1 MFLNTISYMMIKE
14 FQISHQKFNGP
25 FNLSLTINS
34 GQTSQPPWKE
44 SDLFFQ
50 ELIMVD
56 GAPCLVKI
64 RHDDTDPE
72 GDLEI
77 IAESPED
84 LAENSVETSIRDIFN
99 LDHDLNQLY
108 QFLGED
114 PKLAPTIDFC
124 QGLRLFKAHNPFECT
139 ISSISS
145 ANCSILRWTRSINDI
160 KIKWGEKYHFSSG
173 DFYTFPTPEIL
184 SNVPEHDL
192 EEMQRCEDNLPDG
205 FVFENN
211 LQSCGV
217 GYRAKYII
225 KAASIIQ
232 SEINFHKLSKM
243 KYETALDTILELP
256 GVGPKVADCILLYGF
271 GMGEAFP
278 VDVWIKRIIE
288 HLYFP
293 GEELKP
299 QEVRKFGMERYGE
312 WAGYV
317 QLYLFHYARKSGLLE
332 SLRKK

>member
-1 MFLNTISYMMIKE
+1 
-14 FQISHQKFNGP
+14 
-25 FNLSLTINS
+25 
-34 GQTSQPPWKE
+34 
-44 SDLFFQ
+44 
-50 ELIMVD
+50 MVD

-64 RHDDTDPE
+64 GYNTDPE

-77 IAESPED
+77 IAESPEN
-84 LAENSVETSIRDIFN
+84 LAEKSIETSIREIFD

-108 QFLGED
+108 NFLGED
-114 PKLAPTIDFC
+114 PKLAPTINFC
-124 QGLRLFKAHNPFECT
+124 RGLRLFKAHDPFECI

-160 KIKWGEKYHFSSG
+160 KMKWGEEYHFSSG

-184 SNVPEHDL
+184 SKVPEHDL
-192 EEMQRCEDNLPDG
+192 EEMQRCEDELPED
-205 FVFENN
+205 FIFEKN
-211 LQSCGV
+211 LQACGV

-225 KAASIIQ
+225 KAASMIQ
-232 SEINFHKLSKM
+232 SEINLQKLSKM
-243 KYETALDTILELP
+243 KYENALNTILKLP

-288 HLYFP
+288 HLYFH

-299 QEVRKFGMERYGE
+299 QNVREFGMERYGE

>member
-1 MFLNTISYMMIKE
+1 MKTQF
-14 FQISHQKFNGP
+14 HFNPKGP

-44 SDLFFQ
+44 DNNHFQ
-50 ELIMVD
+50 ELVIVD

-64 RHDDTDPE
+64 GHEDSDPE
-72 GDLEI
+72 NRVNI
-77 IAESPED
+77 MAESPETVSKK
-84 LAENSVETSIRDIFN
+84 AIKTKVQNIFG
-99 LDHDLNQLY
+99 LEHDLDQLY
-108 QFLGED
+108 TFLGED
-114 PKLAPTIDFC
+114 PKLKPTIAFC
-124 QGLRLFKAHNPFECT
+124 RGLRIFKAHNPFECI

-145 ANCSILRWTRSINDI
+145 ANCSILRWTRSVNDI
-160 KIKWGEKYHFSSG
+160 KRRWGDGYRFSSG
-173 DFYTFPTPEIL
+173 DFYTFPSPTVL
-184 SNVPEHDL
+184 ARAPEHDL
-192 EEMQRCEDNLPDG
+192 EEMQRCEDNLPLD
-205 FVFENN
+205 FVFDKN
-211 LQSCGV
+211 LQACGV

-225 KAASIIQ
+225 NASRMVQ
-232 SEINFHKLSKM
+232 SELNLEKLARM
-243 KYETALDTILELP
+243 KYKRAFDTILQLP
-256 GVGPKVADCILLYGF
+256 GVGPKVADCILLYGL

-299 QEVRKFGMERYGE
+299 QEVREFGMERYGD

-332 SLRKK
+332 SLKKK